1 MKKLVFLFAIIIG
14 TLTSVNSF
22 AQGKG
27 QVWLGGNANADVALS
42 PDFALTL
49 GADGNYFVMDN
60 LSLGANLSVAM
71 AAGET
76 TTGITPMARY
86 FIGKIFPQVS
96 FQLMPEGGGI
106 GVGVGYWYNLKDNI
120 NITPVLNYDMETE
133 AIALNIGFGIK
144 LK

>member
-1 MKKLVFLFAIIIG
+1 MKKFFFLIAIIAG

-22 AQGKG
+22 GQGKG
-27 QVWLGGNANADVALS
+27 QIWLGGNANANIMLS

-49 GADGNYFVMDN
+49 GADGHYFLMDN
-60 LSLGANLSVAM
+60 LSLGANLGIAM
-71 AAGET
+71 MDGEST
-76 TTGITPMARY
+76 TSLTPMARY

-96 FQLMPEGGGI
+96 YQIMPEGGGL
-106 GVGVGYWYNLKDNI
+106 GVGAGYWYNLNDNV
-120 NITPVLNYDMETE
+120 NIAPVLNYDMETE

>member
-49 GADGNYFVMDN
+49 GADGHYFVMDN

-76 TTGITPMARY
+76 TTGLTPMARY

-106 GVGVGYWYNLKDNI
+106 GVGAGYWYNLKDNI